1 MSLTMSKGDGVTV
14 ITVSTNPKSKWPIL
28 CQILG
33 TLCYSPV
40 CSVAHN
46 MKGKLTETLTALGI
60 VQMIV
65 GIINIAMGIFL
76 VSIYWYYSLIR
87 DSQAPFWLGGMFLAV
102 GIVCILAAKFPSPC
116 VLVIAVILNI
126 VSAALAITAVVLHSV
141 DLATNF
147 SPYNYPYCNEDDV
160 DYYSRYPVTASPERS
175 RNQEMCLY
183 YRHLSQMIYRGVNIM
198 MIVLAVLQL
207 CVTISFC
214 VVTLKAL
221 CKKSEDAQSV
231 EDPQLYKPLVEDA
244 TCNPAC

>member
-1 MSLTMSKGDGVTV
+1 MSVQSFRMSLTMSQGDVVTV
-14 ITVSTNPKSKWPIL
+14 ITLNTNPQTKWPIL

-40 CSVAHN
+40 CSVAHDT
-46 MKGKLTETLTALGI
+46 KGKLTKTLIALGI

-65 GIINIAMGIFL
+65 GIINIAMGTFL
-76 VSIYWYYSLIR
+76 VSMYWNHSIIL
-87 DSQAPFWLGGMFLAV
+87 DLQAPYWLGGMFLAV

-141 DLATNF
+141 DIAT
-147 SPYNYPYCNEDDV
+147 SYRD
-160 DYYSRYPVTASPERS
+160 PEQRK
-175 RNQEMCLY
+175 QLELCLY
-183 YRHLSQMIYRGVNIM
+183 NRYRSQVILRGVNIM

-221 CKKSEDAQSV
+221 CKKSNAQSV
-231 EDPQLYKPLVEDA
+231 EDPQLYKPFVED
-244 TCNPAC
+244 TTGNAC

>member
-1 MSLTMSKGDGVTV
+1 MSLTMSQGDGVTV
-14 ITVSTNPKSKWPIL
+14 ITVTTNPKSKWPIL

-33 TLCYSPV
+33 TVCYSPV

-65 GIINIAMGIFL
+65 GIINITMGIFL
-76 VSIYWYYSLIR
+76 VSIYWYSSILQDLR
-87 DSQAPFWLGGMFLAV
+87 APFWLGGMFLAV

-141 DLATNF
+141 ELAAKLYPSCGYNNY
-147 SPYNYPYCNEDDV
+147 SPYED
-160 DYYSRYPVTASPERS
+160 YITASPEQRKD
-175 RNQEMCLY
+175 QEICLY
-183 YRHLSQMIYRGVNIM
+183 YKHLNQVILRGVNIM

-207 CVTISFC
+207 SVTISFS

-231 EDPQLYKPLVEDA
+231 EDPQLYKPLMEDA
-244 TCNPAC
+244 TSNPAC

>member
-1 MSLTMSKGDGVTV
+1 MSLTMSQGDGVTV

-40 CSVAHN
+40 CSVAHD

-76 VSIYWYYSLIR
+76 VSIYWYSSILR
-87 DSQAPFWLGGMFLAV
+87 DLQAPFWLGGMFLAV

-126 VSAALAITAVVLHSV
+126 VSAALAITAIVLHSV
-141 DLATNF
+141 ELAAELYPSCGYNNY
-147 SPYNYPYCNEDDV
+147 SPYED
-160 DYYSRYPVTASPERS
+160 YITKSPEQIKD
-175 RNQEMCLY
+175 QEICLY
-183 YRHLSQMIYRGVNIM
+183 YKPLNQVILRGVNIM

-207 CVTISFC
+207 CVTISFS

-221 CKKSEDAQSV
+221 CKKSGDAQSV
-231 EDPQLYKPLVEDA
+231 ENPQRYKPLLEDA
-244 TCNPAC
+244 TGSPAC

>member
-1 MSLTMSKGDGVTV
+1 MSLTMSKGEGVTV

-33 TLCYSPV
+33 TVCYSPV

-76 VSIYWYYSLIR
+76 TSVYWYYSFIR

-141 DLATNF
+141 DLARNF
-147 SPYNYPYCNEDDV
+147 HQFCDIDN
-160 DYYSRYPVTASPERS
+160 YSRYGEPVTVSPEQRK
-175 RNQEMCLY
+175 NQELCLY
-183 YRHLSQMIYRGVNIM
+183 YRQLSQVIFRGVNIM

-214 VVTLKAL
+214 VMTLKAL

-231 EDPQLYKPLVEDA
+231 EDPQLYKPLMEDA
-244 TCNPAC
+244 TAILHARETP